1 MKKVVLSV
9 VMLLVAGFAFAQEKA
24 VKEAKKI
31 ANGVNPDF
39 AQAEE
44 LINGALT
51 NPETKDMAETWNVAG
66 FIQKRR
72 SEKEMESAY
81 LRKPY
86 DTLQVY
92 KSALDMCKYYLKCDE
107 LAQIPNEK
115 GKIKNK
121 YRKNNAMA
129 IKGERGNLINGGIQ
143 FFNEDKNKEALE
155 YFGMYVSLPSQPM
168 FAEDEELKADTLL
181 PQIAYYASLAAM
193 KLEDYASVLKYAPAA
208 KDDKEVGKFAM
219 EFVSTALKA
228 QGDTAQWI
236 SSLQE
241 GVQKYPEHPF
251 FFGNLIDYYSSNKKF
266 DDAMAFADNMI
277 AKDPANPF
285 NVYVKGYLYHNME
298 DYDKALE
305 YYKKTIEL
313 DPSYAEAYS
322 NIGLIYCLK
331 AQDFS
336 GKATSDVNDP
346 KYQEDMATLK
356 KFYEEA
362 KPYYEKARE
371 LKPDQKD
378 LWLNGLYRVYYNLQ
392 MGPEYEEIEKLMGM

>member
-9 VMLLVAGFAFAQEKA
+9 VMLLVTGFAFAQEKA

-31 ANGVNPDF
+31 AGAVNPDF
-39 AQAEE
+39 AQAEQ

-51 NPETKDMAETWNVAG
+51 NPETKDQAETWNVAG

-121 YRKNNAMA
+121 YRKTNAA
-129 IKGERGNLINGGIQ
+129 TIKGERGNLINGGIQ
-143 FFNEDKNKEALE
+143 FFNENKNKEALE

-193 KLEDYASVLKYAPAA
+193 KMEDYPSVLKYAPVAQ
-208 KDDKEVGKFAM
+208 DDKEVGKYAM

-228 QGDTAQWI
+228 EGDTAKWI
-236 SSLQE
+236 VSLQE

-251 FFGNLIDYYSSNKKF
+251 FFGNLIDYYSNSKKF
-266 DDAMAFADNMI
+266 DEAMAFADEMI
-277 AKDPANPF
+277 AKDPSNPF
-285 NVYVKGYLYHNME
+285 NTYVKGYLYHNME

-305 YYKKTIEL
+305 FYKKTIEL
-313 DPSYAEAYS
+313 SPDYAEAYS

-331 AQDFS
+331 AQDYS
-336 GKATSDVNDP
+336 AKATSDVNDP
-346 KYQEDMATLK
+346 KYAEDMAKLK
-356 KFYEEA
+356 TFYEEA
-362 KPYYEKARE
+362 KPYYEKARQ
-371 LKPDQKD
+371 LKPDQRE

-392 MGPEYEEIEKLMGM
+392 MGPEYEEIEKLMNM

>member
-9 VMLLVAGFAFAQEKA
+9 VMLLVTGFAFAQEKA

-31 ANGVNPDF
+31 AGAVNPDF
-39 AQAEE
+39 AQAEQ

-51 NPETKDMAETWNVAG
+51 NPETKDQAETWNVAG

-121 YRKNNAMA
+121 YRKTNAA
-129 IKGERGNLINGGIQ
+129 TIKGERGNLINGGIQ
-143 FFNEDKNKEALE
+143 FFNENKNKEALE

-193 KLEDYASVLKYAPAA
+193 KMEDYPSVLKYAPVAQ
-208 KDDKEVGKFAM
+208 DDKEVGKYAM

-228 QGDTAQWI
+228 EGDTAKWI
-236 SSLQE
+236 VSLQE

-251 FFGNLIDYYSSNKKF
+251 FFGNLIDYYSNSKKF
-266 DDAMAFADNMI
+266 DEAMAFADEMI

-285 NVYVKGYLYHNME
+285 NTYVKGYLYHNME

-305 YYKKTIEL
+305 FYKKTIEL
-313 DPSYAEAYS
+313 SPDYAEAYS

-331 AQDFS
+331 AQDYS
-336 GKATSDVNDP
+336 AKATSDVNDP
-346 KYQEDMATLK
+346 KYAEDMAKLK
-356 KFYEEA
+356 TFYEEA
-362 KPYYEKARE
+362 KPYYEKARQ
-371 LKPDQKD
+371 LKPDQRE

-392 MGPEYEEIEKLMGM
+392 MGPEYEEIEKLMNM

>member
-1 MKKVVLSV
+1 
-9 VMLLVAGFAFAQEKA
+9 MLLVTGFAFAQEKA

-31 ANGVNPDF
+31 AGAVNPDF
-39 AQAEE
+39 AQAEQ

-51 NPETKDMAETWNVAG
+51 NPETKDQAETWNVAG

-121 YRKNNAMA
+121 YRKTNAA
-129 IKGERGNLINGGIQ
+129 TIKGERGNLINGGIQ

-193 KLEDYASVLKYAPAA
+193 KMEDYASVLKYAPVAQ
-208 KDDKEVGKFAM
+208 DDKEVGKYAM

-228 QGDTAQWI
+228 EGDTAKWI
-236 SSLQE
+236 VSLQE

-251 FFGNLIDYYSSNKKF
+251 FFGNLIDYYSNSKKF
-266 DDAMAFADNMI
+266 DEAMAFADEMI

-285 NVYVKGYLYHNME
+285 NTYVKGYLYHNME

-305 YYKKTIEL
+305 FYKKTIEL
-313 DPSYAEAYS
+313 SPDYAEAYS

-331 AQDFS
+331 AQDYS
-336 GKATSDVNDP
+336 AKATSDVNDP
-346 KYQEDMATLK
+346 KYAEDMAKLK
-356 KFYEEA
+356 TFYEEA
-362 KPYYEKARE
+362 KPYYEKARQ
-371 LKPDQKD
+371 LKPDQRE

-392 MGPEYEEIEKLMGM
+392 MGPEYEEIEKLMNM

>member
-9 VMLLVAGFAFAQEKA
+9 VMLLVTGFAFAQEKA

-31 ANGVNPDF
+31 AGAVNPDF
-39 AQAEE
+39 AQAEQ

-51 NPETKDMAETWNVAG
+51 NPETKDQAETWNVAG

-121 YRKNNAMA
+121 YRKTNAA
-129 IKGERGNLINGGIQ
+129 TIKGERGNLINGGIQ
-143 FFNEDKNKEALE
+143 FFNENKNKEALE

-193 KLEDYASVLKYAPAA
+193 KMEDYPSVLKYAPLAQ
-208 KDDKEVGKFAM
+208 DDKEVGKYAM

-228 QGDTAQWI
+228 EGDTAKWI
-236 SSLQE
+236 VSLQE
-241 GVQKYPEHPF
+241 GVKKYPEHPF
-251 FFGNLIDYYSSNKKF
+251 FFGNLIDYYSNSKKF
-266 DDAMAFADNMI
+266 DEAMAFADEMI

-285 NVYVKGYLYHNME
+285 NTYVKGYLYHNME

-305 YYKKTIEL
+305 FYKKTIEL
-313 DPSYAEAYS
+313 SPDYAEAYS

-331 AQDFS
+331 AQDYS
-336 GKATSDVNDP
+336 AKATSDVNDP
-346 KYQEDMATLK
+346 KYAEDMAKLK
-356 KFYEEA
+356 TFYEEA
-362 KPYYEKARE
+362 KPYYEKARQ
-371 LKPDQKD
+371 LKPDQRE

-392 MGPEYEEIEKLMGM
+392 MGPEYEEIEKLMNM

>member
-9 VMLLVAGFAFAQEKA
+9 VMLLVTGFAFAQEKA

-31 ANGVNPDF
+31 AGAVNPDF
-39 AQAEE
+39 AQAEQ

-51 NPETKDMAETWNVAG
+51 NPETKDQAETWNVAG

-121 YRKNNAMA
+121 YRKTNAA
-129 IKGERGNLINGGIQ
+129 TIKGERGNLINGGIQ

-193 KLEDYASVLKYAPAA
+193 KMEDYPSVLKYAPVAQ
-208 KDDKEVGKFAM
+208 DDKEVGKYAM

-228 QGDTAQWI
+228 EGDTAKWI
-236 SSLQE
+236 VSLQE

-251 FFGNLIDYYSSNKKF
+251 FFGNLIDYYSNSKKF
-266 DDAMAFADNMI
+266 DEAMAFADEMI
-277 AKDPANPF
+277 AKDPSNPF
-285 NVYVKGYLYHNME
+285 NTYVKGYLYHNME

-305 YYKKTIEL
+305 FYKKTIEL
-313 DPSYAEAYS
+313 SPDYAEAYS

-331 AQDFS
+331 AQDYS
-336 GKATSDVNDP
+336 AKATSDVNDP
-346 KYQEDMATLK
+346 KYAEDMAKLK
-356 KFYEEA
+356 TFYEEA
-362 KPYYEKARE
+362 KPYYEKARQ
-371 LKPDQKD
+371 LKPDQRE

-392 MGPEYEEIEKLMGM
+392 MGPEYEEIEKLMNM

>member
-1 MKKVVLSV
+1 MRKVVFSV
-9 VMLLVAGFAFAQEKA
+9 VLLLAASFTFAQEKA

-31 ANGVNPDF
+31 ANAVNPDF

-228 QGDTAQWI
+228 QGDTAHWI

-356 KFYEEA
+356 NFYEEA

>member
-9 VMLLVAGFAFAQEKA
+9 VMLLVTGFAFAQEKA

-31 ANGVNPDF
+31 AGAVNPDF
-39 AQAEE
+39 AQAEQ

-51 NPETKDMAETWNVAG
+51 NPETKDQAETWNVAG

-121 YRKNNAMA
+121 YRKTNAA
-129 IKGERGNLINGGIQ
+129 TIKGERGNLINGGIQ

-193 KLEDYASVLKYAPAA
+193 KMEDYASVLKYAPVAQ
-208 KDDKEVGKFAM
+208 DDKEVGKYAM

-228 QGDTAQWI
+228 EGDTAKWI
-236 SSLQE
+236 VSLQE

-251 FFGNLIDYYSSNKKF
+251 FFGNLIDYYSNSKKF
-266 DDAMAFADNMI
+266 DEAMAFADEMI
-277 AKDPANPF
+277 AKDPSNPF
-285 NVYVKGYLYHNME
+285 NTYVKGYLYHNME

-305 YYKKTIEL
+305 FYKKTIEL
-313 DPSYAEAYS
+313 SPDYAEAYS

-331 AQDFS
+331 AQDYS
-336 GKATSDVNDP
+336 AKATSDVNDP
-346 KYQEDMATLK
+346 KYAEDMAKLK
-356 KFYEEA
+356 TFYEEA
-362 KPYYEKARE
+362 KPYYEKARQ

-378 LWLNGLYRVYYNLQ
+378 LWMNGLYRVYYNLQ
-392 MGPEYEEIEKLMGM
+392 MGPEYEEIEKLMNM

>member
-1 MKKVVLSV
+1 
-9 VMLLVAGFAFAQEKA
+9 MLLVTGFAFAQEKA

-31 ANGVNPDF
+31 AGAVNPDF
-39 AQAEE
+39 AQAEQ

-51 NPETKDMAETWNVAG
+51 NPETKDQAETWNVAG

-121 YRKNNAMA
+121 YRKTNAA
-129 IKGERGNLINGGIQ
+129 TIKGERGNLINGGIQ
-143 FFNEDKNKEALE
+143 FFNENKNKEALE

-193 KLEDYASVLKYAPAA
+193 KMEDYPSVLKYAPLAQ
-208 KDDKEVGKFAM
+208 DDKEVGKYAM

-228 QGDTAQWI
+228 EGDTAKWI
-236 SSLQE
+236 VSLQE
-241 GVQKYPEHPF
+241 GVKKYPEHPF
-251 FFGNLIDYYSSNKKF
+251 FFGNLIDYYSNSKKF
-266 DDAMAFADNMI
+266 DEAMAFADEMI
-277 AKDPANPF
+277 AKDPSNPF
-285 NVYVKGYLYHNME
+285 NTYVKGYLYHNME

-305 YYKKTIEL
+305 FYKKTIEL
-313 DPSYAEAYS
+313 SPDYAEAYS

-331 AQDFS
+331 AQDYS
-336 GKATSDVNDP
+336 AKATSDVNDP
-346 KYQEDMATLK
+346 KYAEDMAKLK
-356 KFYEEA
+356 TFYEEA
-362 KPYYEKARE
+362 KPYYEKARQ
-371 LKPDQKD
+371 LKPDQRE

-392 MGPEYEEIEKLMGM
+392 MGPEYEEIEKLMNM